1 VMLPTAH
8 RMRRGEE
15 FDRAVRRGH
24 RAARPTV
31 VMHAVWGD
39 EASSSHP
46 QSGDEAVDDS
56 RTQSIHAA
64 QVGFV
69 VSRAVG
75 SSVVRSTVKRR
86 LRHVMRDRIQLLPAQ
101 SLVVLRA
108 TPGAAGATS
117 SDLARDIDELIAK
130 VRRKAA
136 AGPRRTSADGDRPR
150 TSGGSR

>member
-1 VMLPTAH
+1 MLPTAH
-8 RMRRGEE
+8 RMRRGED
-15 FDRAVRRGH
+15 FDCAVRRGH

-31 VMHAVWGD
+31 VMHAVWGA
-39 EASSSHP
+39 EATLTHP

-56 RTQSIHAA
+56 RAPSIPPA

-69 VSRAVG
+69 VSRSVG

-86 LRHVMRDRIQLLPAQ
+86 LRHVMRERIQLLPAQ

-130 VRRKAA
+130 VRRKAT
-136 AGPRRTSADGDRPR
+136 AGPRRDWNDGVGRRAP
-150 TSGGSR
+150 GGSR